1 MTRVTLGSE
10 KLCYGYAVFLREL
23 IVAEYILNKN
33 KQSAAAGGN
42 YEVHNVSTCSY
53 LPDAENRLH
62 LGYYDSCGPAKAEAK
77 RLYPDNA
84 SDIDGCG
91 HCCPACH
98 TG

>member
-1 MTRVTLGSE
+1 MVWLRDFS
-10 KLCYGYAVFLREL
+10 REL

-53 LPDAENRLH
+53 LPNPENRIH
-62 LGYYDSCGPAKAEAK
+62 IGYYETCGPAKAEAK
-77 RLYPDNA
+77 RKFPANA
-84 SDIDGCG
+84 SDIDGCA